1 MNQEKKTSREYVEA
15 IPGPT
20 IVISRDTYQKMQND
34 HNSQQNQDKLK
45 KYEKFF
51 ERIKDET
58 KLPNDEDF
66 TL

>member
-1 MNQEKKTSREYVEA
+1 MNQEKKASREYVEA
-15 IPGPT
+15 IPGST
-20 IVISRDTYQKMQND
+20 IVISRDTYQKMQDN
-34 HNSQQNQDKLK
+34 HNSQQNQEKLK

-51 ERIKDET
+51 ERIKVET

>member
-20 IVISRDTYQKMQND
+20 IVISRDTYQKMQDN

-45 KYEKFF
+45 KYEK
-51 ERIKDET
+51 
-58 KLPNDEDF
+58 
-66 TL
+66 